1 MLIDGDKSRKTFKRP
16 LWRGG
21 FYGRSCGSVVPPRSL
36 RRNLREAIL
45 NMRTSR
51 PNLSPEPLARTS
63 VVPFPI
69 CKGINQTAVPPFPIR
84 EGIYRTTVAPF
95 SIREAF
101 NQTSAK
107 PFLICEG
114 INRILSMFL

>member
-51 PNLSPEPLARTS
+51 PNLSPEPPWS
-63 VVPFPI
+63 HF
-69 CKGINQTAVPPFPIR
+69 Q
-84 EGIYRTTVAPF
+84 
-95 SIREAF
+95 
-101 NQTSAK
+101 SAK
-107 PFLICEG
+107 ASTKPLYPHFLSVKASTEP
-114 INRILSMFL
+114 RWPHFRSVKPSTKPPRSHF